1 MPRISV
7 VIPTFRRPGRVTR
20 AVADALGQT
29 LEDIE
34 VVVVV
39 DGLDEETRA
48 ALEAIHDQ
56 RLRVLLPPRNLGNA
70 GARNFGIAAA
80 RGEWIALLDD
90 DDAWAAEKLA
100 VQMDAAEASSVPL
113 PLVSCRLIARHE
125 RARYAWPRRLPGS
138 SQPISEYL
146 FCRRRPS
153 TGEGLVQTSTI
164 LAPKALFEAVPFDEA
179 LSRYVD
185 LDWVLRAGQ
194 RGDVG
199 LVFAGRAPLA
209 TWSIDEDRPR
219 ISNEAD
225 WRWDVEWIRARRH
238 LVTKRAYGAY
248 LLTLAS
254 IRARRAE
261 DRSAFWPLLREA
273 LAEGRVSPAELAF
286 HLGNALLPPSLRER
300 LTAREKPKA

>member
-20 AVADALGQT
+20 AVGDALAQSF
-29 LEDIE
+29 EDIE

-39 DGLDEETRA
+39 DGLDAETRA
-48 ALEAIHDQ
+48 ALEGIDDP

-70 GARNFGIAAA
+70 GARNFGIDAA

-100 VQMDAAEASSVPL
+100 VQLEAAEASSIPL
-113 PLVSCRLIARHE
+113 PLVSCRLIAQHE
-125 RARYAWPRRLPGS
+125 RGRYAWPRRLPGP

-185 LDWVLRAGQ
+185 LDWVLRVGQ
-194 RGDVG
+194 RKDVG
-199 LVFAGRAPLA
+199 LVFAGDAPLV

-225 WRWDVEWIRARRH
+225 WRWDVDWIRERRH
-238 LVTKRAYGAY
+238 LVTGRAYGAY

-254 IRARRAE
+254 IRARRAR

-273 LAEGRVSPAELAF
+273 LAEGPISPGELIF
-286 HLGNALLPPSLRER
+286 HLGNTLLSPALRER
-300 LTAREKPKA
+300 LTAKEKPTA